1 MKNIKAFLCLTLAL
15 CALGSFV
22 SCKNGGDGG
31 ESTAA
36 PTENPAQ
43 TSPRETLSAEEI
55 CDKMKNGVEFGIAIE
70 YVEPEAVEFMYQGLP
85 EGTKCIAYAAGGA
98 SAEELAVFT
107 VQSLL
112 AERVKERTQAFATY
126 KPDDVPKLENA
137 VIESNGGTVI
147 FCVSGS
153 WKEASALAKGLLG

>member
-55 CDKMKNGVEFGIAIE
+55 CDKMKNGVEFGIDIE

-85 EGTKCIAYAAGGA
+85 
-98 SAEELAVFT
+98 
-107 VQSLL
+107 
-112 AERVKERTQAFATY
+112 
-126 KPDDVPKLENA
+126 
-137 VIESNGGTVI
+137 
-147 FCVSGS
+147 
-153 WKEASALAKGLLG
+153 